1 MEDVVSTSF
10 ASKNFSPMEFVIEN
24 LSFGGMQLLGDNVCE
39 KTKSASWTSD
49 GGSYTLAYK
58 KSLSSSYISPLSLTL
73 GPAPSSKLK

>member
-1 MEDVVSTSF
+1 MPSF
-10 ASKNFSPMEFVIEN
+10 EIHEN
-24 LSFGGMQLLGDNVCE
+24 LVMIIPSLYLKEKLQGMQLLGDNVCE